1 MTSLLM
7 EPTGQTKRVC
17 PANGEQW
24 TRGELQALVGGNLEV
39 LRTIDNRLMVIN
51 DQGKVMT
58 PPLDLNIPATRL
70 YLHGRSDV
78 VLGPAVIVDSLAE
91 LNS

>member
-7 EPTGQTKRVC
+7 EPTGQTKRVY

-39 LRTIDNRLMVIN
+39 LRTIDNRLRGIN